1 MMERSK
7 PSPIRDEKDVPM
19 HGEVG
24 AGWAIWQL
32 NQSKA
37 TLSMSAMSKIPLF
50 LLVCFGVS
58 QSVFAQEPETAWFTL
73 EVGDAWT
80 YQDDH
85 GTVTIRVVE
94 EVEIELLPT
103 PKVSWFQG
111 KDESPYQTEFWRKDG
126 TDYVV
131 VGRGFGNR
139 ELMFETPYLF
149 LKEGLK
155 PGDNW
160 EAKPKLMGR
169 ELTLTFTV
177 EKEEMVKT
185 KLGEFTAIKVVVNG
199 PGQSIERWYTP
210 AIGMVKEK
218 TRITLGG
225 RTSPGNEKVLIDRVE
240 GRK

>member
-1 MMERSK
+1 
-7 PSPIRDEKDVPM
+7 M
-19 HGEVG
+19 HGEG
-24 AGWAIWQL
+24 AIWQL
-32 NQSKA
+32 NLSSA
-37 TLSMSAMSKIPLF
+37 TVSMLAMFKTPLF
-50 LLVCFGVS
+50 LLVCLGIS
-58 QSVFAQEPETAWFTL
+58 LNLIAQEPETAWFSL

-94 EVEIELLPT
+94 EVEIEELPT
-103 PKVSWFQG
+103 LKVSWFQG
-111 KDESPYQTEFWRKDG
+111 NDESPYQTEYWRKDG

-139 ELMFETPYLF
+139 QLMFETPYLF

-155 PGDNW
+155 PGDTW

-169 ELTLTFTV
+169 ELILTFTV
-177 EKEEMVKT
+177 EQEEMVKT

-199 PGQSIERWYTP
+199 PGQNIERWYAP

-225 RTSPGNEKVLIDRVE
+225 RTSPGNEKVLINRVE
-240 GRK
+240 GPK